1 MPTVARNPLD
11 DPTFWREFLKRLSF
25 FDPIHDTALIEDF
38 CKTFDVPVRNVT
50 ARLRAVYMPGV
61 H

>member
-1 MPTVARNPLD
+1 MARNPLD

-25 FDPIHDTALIEDF
+25 LDPKHDAEVVADF
-38 CKTFDVPVRNVT
+38 CKTFDIPAENVT
-50 ARLRAVYMPGV
+50 ARLRAVYMKGV